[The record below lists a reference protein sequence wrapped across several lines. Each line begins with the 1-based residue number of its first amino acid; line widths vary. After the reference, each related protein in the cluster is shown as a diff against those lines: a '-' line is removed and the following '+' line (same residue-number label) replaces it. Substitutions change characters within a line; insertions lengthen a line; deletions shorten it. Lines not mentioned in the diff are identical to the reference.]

1 MDSSHTGRTS
11 SVRLSNKLSKAYQ
24 QLEEQIRER
33 AYQLSLFRDA
43 GEEDPVADWLE
54 AEAQLLAPFPVAV
67 KEQRKNTV
75 VEVKTRGFTPKDIE
89 IEVVGNVLRIFGS
102 HSETT
107 TQKKKTGSE
116 STSKAQSFF
125 RSVPLATPVDLEHS
139 HAKLLKNG
147 KLKVVLSKKLEGK
160 SKRR

>member
-11 SVRLSNKLSKAYQ
+11 SVRLSNKLSKAYH

-33 AYQLSLFRDA
+33 AYHLSLCRDA
-43 GEEDPVADWLE
+43 GREDPVADWLE

-67 KEQRKNTV
+67 KEQRNNTV
-75 VEVKTRGFTPKDIE
+75 VEVKTRGFTPKEIE
-89 IEVVGNVLRIFGS
+89 VEVVGNVLRIFGS

-107 TQKKKTGSE
+107 TQKKKTGNQ
-116 STSKAQSFF
+116 STSKAHAFF
-125 RSVPLATPVDLEHS
+125 RSVPLAAPVDLEHS

-147 KLKVVLSKKLEGK
+147 TLKVVMPKKPEGK
-160 SKRR
+160 SNGR